1 MHLLISKKIVI
12 YLLTFCFLVSINN
25 ISFMNVSFPKISKI
39 EINGLNLDERKKIE
53 SIIYD
58 SNFKSIFHLDKQYL
72 KKKISS
78 IDIIEQFEIYKNYPS
93 TLKIFIEKTKIL
105 AQTKRNG
112 FDYLIG
118 SNGKLIE
125 NRNSILDLPFIF
137 GDLNISEFLKLK
149 KDIDNSLFDFS
160 EISNLYIF
168 KSSRWDIETRNG
180 NLIKLPKNNIE
191 EILNLYV
198 RWSNEKKIN
207 EKTIID
213 FRQKNQI
220 ILNEK

>member
-12 YLLTFCFLVSINN
+12 YLLMLCFLVSINN

-53 SIIYD
+53 NIIYD
-58 SNFKSIFHLDKQYL
+58 SNSKNIFHLDKEYL
-72 KKKISS
+72 KKKINS
-78 IDIIEQFEIYKNYPS
+78 INIIEQFEIFKNYPS

-112 FDYLIG
+112 FNYLIG
-118 SNGKLIE
+118 SNGKLIKNKDFISE
-125 NRNSILDLPFIF
+125 FPFIF
-137 GDLNISEFLKLK
+137 GDLDISEFLKLK
-149 KDIDNSLFDFS
+149 KKIDSSLFEFS
-160 EISNLYIF
+160 EISNLYLY

-180 NLIKLPKNNIE
+180 NLIKLSKNNIK

-198 RWSNEKKIN
+198 RMSNEKKIN
-207 EKTIID
+207 DKTIID